1 MTIKILSIKT
11 SKDYDGPD
19 ITRHANIIISD
30 NVTHYAL
37 GVGDLPLTGDLQP
50 ILDAREAELWQ
61 AAVGKDNQL
70 TTEQVRALIY
80 ESPVAG
86 GWSNQEFQEAYFEE
100 RKGNIT
106 KANALDVRRTA
117 IHAEWPI

>member
-30 NVTHYAL
+30 NVTHYTL

-50 ILDAREAELWQ
+50 ILDAREAELWTVAQ
-61 AAVGKDNQL
+61 TKGKNLAIQ
-70 TTEQVRALIY
+70 EVRRRCY
-80 ESPVAG
+80 HSVEAG
-86 GWSNQEFQEAYFEE
+86 GWTDSEFQEAIMEYLL
-100 RKGNIT
+100 GNSIMID
-106 KANALDVRRTA
+106 ALETLRAKIKTD
-117 IHAEWPI
+117 WP